1 MTGLS
6 HQREDQA
13 SPDGL
18 IVRGRPRFAMTPT
31 SLLRNPTISSHA
43 VRLWSVLASYTY
55 GDRATDRPSRRQLAS
70 DVGWKSVR
78 SVDTYLAELQRA
90 GYLTIQHQWRADRG
104 QSRSLYILEWE
115 TRDQASPTSTSPVGG
130 PVSAAHT
137 RAQDHARGSTPS
149 VAPVFRDSVSADHA
163 PGQHFARGVPP
174 GARPAQNPA
183 GAPQQSSAHPKK
195 ESTTKREPPPAGSD
209 KSDRPAATRGST
221 NLLDP
226 ADALV
231 QVIRAGVPDRLHSQV
246 AMSTL
251 IARATALARAG
262 WTDVTLTSAITR
274 RNWAG
279 AGPSGAVV
287 TWLTDLAGAV
297 PPRVSASL
305 NDPRSAT
312 LRLRAQHAAERLAS
326 AAPESR
332 ARQQA
337 KELAASLGKRRRPSG
352 PEEAVQDR
360 GTPIGAVSTSFL
372 SVPDGGRS

>member
-1 MTGLS
+1 MTGS
-6 HQREDQA
+6 SPHRDDQA

-18 IVRGRPRFAMTPT
+18 IVRGRPRFAMTPA

-55 GDRATDRPSRRQLAS
+55 GDRATDRPSRWQLAS

-115 TRDQASPTSTSPVGG
+115 PPDQSSPTSTSPVAG
-130 PVSAAHT
+130 PVSAGHI
-137 RAQDHARGSTPS
+137 RAQDHAPGSTPS
-149 VAPVFRDSVSADHA
+149 VAPAFRESVSADHA
-163 PGQHFARGVPP
+163 PGQHFARGVAP
-174 GARPAQNPA
+174 GAIPAQNPA
-183 GAPQQSSAHPKK
+183 GAPQQNSAHLNIK
-195 ESTTKREPPPAGSD
+195 STTKKEPPPAGSD
-209 KSDRPAATRGST
+209 KSERPALSRGSA
-221 NLLDP
+221 NFLHS

-231 QVIRAGVPDRLHSQV
+231 QVIRGGVPDRLHSQV
-246 AMSTL
+246 AKSTL
-251 IARATALARAG
+251 IARATALAQGG
-262 WTDVTLTSAITR
+262 WTDVALTSAITR
-274 RNWAG
+274 HNWAG
-279 AGPSGAVV
+279 AGPGAVV
-287 TWLTDLAGAV
+287 AWLTDLAGAV

-305 NDPRSAT
+305 DDPRSAT

-360 GTPIGAVSTSFL
+360 GAPVGAVSASF
-372 SVPDGGRS
+372 VPVPNGGRS